1 MRTSVGRAFVPKPL
15 RLLLVRLLPGDDRA
29 EVVHEG
35 LGVGRALDASQ
46 QFAPGV
52 EHEVERNGAA
62 AVLLHQFAARGL
74 VRVVFGRHEPLVHE
88 LPDVLARK
96 DLPLHHPARG
106 TPAGIEVDED
116 QLALLDRHFAHGVRR
131 FGLELHLRL
140 RRARSECEH
149 QQKK

>member
-1 MRTSVGRAFVPKPL
+1 M
-15 RLLLVRLLPGDDRA
+15 RLLPGDDRA

-52 EHEVERNGAA
+52 EHEVERNGVA
-62 AVLLHQFAARGL
+62 AVSLHQFAARGL

>member
-1 MRTSVGRAFVPKPL
+1 MIVRTSVGRAFVPKPL

-62 AVLLHQFAARGL
+62 PVPSANISKKSSFFIRIEFSGDGCKN
-74 VRVVFGRHEPLVHE
+74 RTGRL
-88 LPDVLARK
+88 K
-96 DLPLHHPARG
+96 NG
-106 TPAGIEVDED
+106 
-116 QLALLDRHFAHGVRR
+116 F
-131 FGLELHLRL
+131 
-140 RRARSECEH
+140 
-149 QQKK
+149 